1 MQIVSNVRK
10 DISIKEK
17 IMTNAEYIG
26 KTSIYVQAFVFDM
39 HFITCLGKLK
49 KGRS

>member
-1 MQIVSNVRK
+1 
-10 DISIKEK
+10 
-17 IMTNAEYIG
+17 MTNAEYIG
-26 KTSIYVQAFVFDM
+26 KASIYVQDFVFDM

>member
-1 MQIVSNVRK
+1 
-10 DISIKEK
+10 
-17 IMTNAEYIG
+17 MTNAEYIG